1 MHTTRAGGDSLLTTD
16 PDSWAITILNAA
28 PLIPEYT
35 TWVLAVQ
42 KGKLTSNATQHPAT
56 CPNLASRVLLS
67 VPAGHGASW
76 ERGRRRVG
84 SAPRGCHGLGA
95 SLSTTHSIVGASPKE
110 PPDQDRLHNVQGLR
124 QKRAASCSKT
134 VRISRR
140 QRQALNQAR
149 APPYPSSM
157 LRPTGTSPSRGDRA
171 SPGRQDEGVPAPL
184 SNL

>member
-1 MHTTRAGGDSLLTTD
+1 MRTPTTRAGGDSLLTTH

-42 KGKLTSNATQHPAT
+42 KGKLTSNATQCPAT

-76 ERGRRRVG
+76 ERGH
-84 SAPRGCHGLGA
+84 RGCQGLGA
-95 SLSTTHSIVGASPKE
+95 SLSTTHSIVGSSPKE

-124 QKRAASCSKT
+124 QKHAASCSKM

-157 LRPTGTSPSRGDRA
+157 L
-171 SPGRQDEGVPAPL
+171 
-184 SNL
+184 